1 MFTRIKYRV
10 ADGNVLALAC
20 AFAIGLAMVG
30 LISAGVQHVLMPIL
44 NTLLGVGA
52 NTTITIPLT
61 STQAIDISAVLQ
73 AAVIFALSVLVA
85 SVVLSRDK
93 RKARNSER
101 ARGSTTSADV
111 TDRALSPHDL
121 SPHDV
126 VADPPHIEPKPPTH

>member
-61 STQAIDISAVLQ
+61 STQKIDISAVLQ
-73 AAVIFALSVLVA
+73 ATAIFALSVLVA

-101 ARGSTTSADV
+101 TGVSTTSADV
-111 TDRALSPHDL
+111 TDRAL

-126 VADPPHIEPKPPTH
+126 VADPPHIEPKPPTR